1 MQTGKTRKFPPV
13 FYARYQVER
22 LSPDDTD
29 ELLANGWFRN
39 DVSVCASCAR
49 YVGDQWHSSLMLRLP
64 LKNFSWKKRLSKLL
78 RRNSSRFRVQ
88 IRPFQPSEEK
98 EILWENFKKQVHLWE
113 FVPTLKTHLF
123 KRNPPENYP
132 SWEVGVYDDTKLV
145 AFSIFD
151 IGKKSLA
158 SLEAAYHPDY
168 HPHSLGIYTMLL
180 EIDYSISLGLS
191 HYYPGFLPKDVPMF
205 HYKLRPGGLEFFR
218 LREQRWLPWEKAEP
232 EDWLHDQVL
241 LQLGKL
247 KESLQSFQVFAAI
260 GYGLHTWEPANQI
273 SAARYNVFLVVKKS
287 AEAVKWDYLIA
298 WDVMEEKYYLF
309 SAPPDETA
317 VFPLYQ
323 TASESMITIVLFLME
338 RIKT

>member
-1 MQTGKTRKFPPV
+1 
-13 FYARYQVER
+13 
-22 LSPDDTD
+22 
-29 ELLANGWFRN
+29 
-39 DVSVCASCAR
+39 
-49 YVGDQWHSSLMLRLP
+49 
-64 LKNFSWKKRLSKLL
+64 
-78 RRNSSRFRVQ
+78 
-88 IRPFQPSEEK
+88 
-98 EILWENFKKQVHLWE
+98 
-113 FVPTLKTHLF
+113 
-123 KRNPPENYP
+123 
-132 SWEVGVYDDTKLV
+132 
-145 AFSIFD
+145 
-151 IGKKSLA
+151 
-158 SLEAAYHPDY
+158 
-168 HPHSLGIYTMLL
+168 
-180 EIDYSISLGLS
+180 
-191 HYYPGFLPKDVPMF
+191 MF